1 LRPTLWPRNPRC
13 NAQASRQTPA
23 CPLALVPLRPWPIGG
38 RDVLPRAEDRGVGG
52 DPRQRNGARLLPIG
66 PNPATL
72 LYTATTEREGQGV
85 PFVALMASHQCIVDF
100 EPPSAHL
107 LR

>member
-1 LRPTLWPRNPRC
+1 LRPTLWPRNPRG
-13 NAQASRQTPA
+13 NAQASQQTPA
-23 CPLALVPLRPWPIGG
+23 CPLGLVPLRPWPIGG

-52 DPRQRNGARLLPIG
+52 DPRQRHGARLLPIG

-85 PFVALMASHQCIVDF
+85 PFVDLVAGHYCLVAFRPLSAS
-100 EPPSAHL
+100 L
-107 LR
+107 LS